1 MFFLKINR
9 FQFFWP
15 NILIVMPEHP
25 LKLIVA
31 GMLDTKEWLDIDDM
45 DDVDDDSLVQHF
57 LDKGGKQIGC
67 GLSTPL
73 VHELRM
79 LEVSTC

>member
-1 MFFLKINR
+1 MDR

-15 NILIVMPEHP
+15 NILIVMPEHS

-31 GMLDTKEWLDIDDM
+31 GMPDTKEWLDIDDM
-45 DDVDDDSLVQHF
+45 DDADDDSLVQHF
-57 LDKGGKQIGC
+57 LDEGGKQIAC
-67 GLSTPL
+67 GFSTPS

-79 LEVSTC
+79 LEVSTS

>member
-1 MFFLKINR
+1 MDR

-15 NILIVMPEHP
+15 NILIVMPEHS

-31 GMLDTKEWLDIDDM
+31 GMPDTKEWLDIDDM
-45 DDVDDDSLVQHF
+45 DDADDDSLVLHF
-57 LDKGGKQIGC
+57 LDEGGKQIAC
-67 GLSTPL
+67 GFSTPL
-73 VHELRM
+73 VHELKM